1 MKPEKNLKNRTRA
14 ASLLAI
20 CALAACILQCAGC
33 GYTSR
38 SVITEKFKTIYI
50 PAFVNKIDLTKE
62 ARSGRQYKLYRPF
75 LESDITRSVIDRF
88 LADGNLRPVSQE
100 MSDLVLRGEL
110 ADFRR
115 DALRYDKNDDVV
127 EYRVSISVNIA
138 LVDRKEDKA
147 LWKEDGFTGS
157 TTYFAEGA
165 SAVSEDKAITD
176 AFDDLARRIVERTVE
191 DW

>member
-1 MKPEKNLKNRTRA
+1 MKPEKNLKNNIRA
-14 ASLLAI
+14 VRLFVV
-20 CALAACILQCAGC
+20 CALAAGIVQSAGC

-50 PAFVNKIDLTKE
+50 PAFINKIDLTKE

-75 LESDITRSVIDRF
+75 LESDITRSVINGF
-88 LADGNLRPVSQE
+88 LADGNLRPVSDE
-100 MSDLVLRGEL
+100 VSDLVLRGEL
-110 ADFRR
+110 VDFRR

-127 EYRVSISVNIA
+127 EYRVSISVNLA
-138 LVDRKEDKA
+138 LIDRKEDKT
-147 LWKEDGFTGS
+147 LWKEDHFTGS
-157 TTYFAEGA
+157 TTYFAEGS